1 MSILRLLTYIG
12 AATAAQIPLQYSSGA
27 QATLNPAGKS
37 GLVTSSGLQSDIT
50 IDKLLNRAKQL
61 SKIADLGFDEYNHP
75 TRVIG
80 SKGDIYL
87 VSCDCFMTHHSG
99 RPSWYN

>member
-1 MSILRLLTYIG
+1 MSILRLLTYAG

-27 QATLNPAGKS
+27 QSTLNTAGKS

-50 IDKLLNRAKQL
+50 IDKLLDRAKKL

-80 SKGDIYL
+80 SKGDTYL
-87 VSCDCFMTHHSG
+87 VPCDHLMTHHSD